1 MKKVLLFIVLFLC
14 IIGNVKAENVTLTK
28 DVYDNTYVYY
38 YDSNL
43 GRTRYLKASKYLF
56 GTTAAYC
63 IELGKDI
70 SSFEY
75 NVTNSFDGINI
86 NKDDLDYIK
95 LVSYYGYNYPG
106 HDTDRFYLA
115 TQSLIWKRLVR
126 TSIKF
131 TIGFDPD
138 VFYNLTNEETIINVL
153 VNRHKIKPSFDGT
166 TIDVVKGEEII
177 LEDSNNVLY
186 LYYSDDDNV
195 VIDNNKLII
204 KKGFDKKSIVLK
216 RHNYTNKDFF
226 LYSSG
231 NSQKMM
237 SSGGITNS
245 TSELNVNLISGSIEI
260 KKFDRDTLSVN
271 SQGEATLDGAIYE
284 LYDDNNNLIDNFITG
299 KKNKIVNLGIGK
311 YYIKEKKASTGYLI
325 DNNVYEVEITKD
337 NFDNSVTVY
346 EDVIKRKVELFKVYA
361 SDDTGF
367 LVGESDIRFDVFDKN
382 GNFVNYIVT
391 DNDGYASIYLP
402 YGIYTFKQI
411 NSTKDYYKIDDFEV
425 VIDSNDERPIY
436 KLISNSEIKAKV
448 RVIKKDVDTLENIIN
463 GKASFKIFDVKN
475 NKYVSFKI
483 SYPEDRIIDVFDIDD
498 NGIFTTPFEL
508 GSGDY
513 ILYEVDSDM
522 NGYLYNKEGV
532 PFSIGESSNTIMEN
546 NDVILE
552 VPFYNKIVKGT
563 LNILKYGESIKYS
576 DNSYF
581 YSNILLDNVKFNLY
595 AEEDIYEN
603 SKLIYNKDSVVDSC
617 TTINGICSITN
628 LPLGNYYLK
637 EISTSGGNVINST
650 IYKIEFNYKDQ
661 YTKNIIYDLDVNNY
675 LPKGKLVI
683 NKYEAGSS
691 KRISDT
697 LIEIRN
703 INNEIIYKG
712 YTDKNGQ
719 IVLDDMLYG
728 EYYISE
734 VEASTGYKLTYD
746 KIFFEI
752 GEDDTCI
759 DIYNERIKVPNTGIG
774 FGLVEI
780 VIIIFSLL
788 DIFIG
793 ILFFRNKK
801 ILVVCLFILLLSFI
815 YFGVKFYN
823 YYKDKQ
829 YNEKAVEA
837 VLNNRIDSIS
847 SDKYRYKAILEIPS
861 IGLKRGI
868 LDINNKYNFA
878 KYNIELV
885 KEEDDMIVLA
895 SHNGNN
901 YNSYFGKLKNIS
913 LGDEINYYYNG
924 KIYKYIYTDSYEI
937 RKDGYADIYR
947 KKSENSIILVTCK
960 DNSDDAQIVFIGYLN
975 DILEY

>member
-14 IIGNVKAENVTLTK
+14 IIGKVKAENVTLTK

-75 NVTNSFDGINI
+75 TVTNSFDGINI

-115 TQSLIWKRLVR
+115 TQGLIWKRLVR

-260 KKFDRDTLSVN
+260 KKYDKETLSV
-271 SQGEATLDGAIYE
+271 SPQGDATLDGAIYE
-284 LYDDNNNLIDNFITG
+284 LYDGNNNFIDNFVTG
-299 KKNKIVNLGIGK
+299 KKNKIENLGIGK

-367 LVGESDIRFDVFDKN
+367 LVGEPDIRFDIFDKN

-402 YGIYTFKQI
+402 YGIYNFKQI
-411 NSTKDYYKIDDFEV
+411 NSTKDYYKIDDFEI

-436 KLISNSEIKAKV
+436 KFISNSEIKAKV

-463 GKASFKIFDVKN
+463 GKASFRIFDVEN

-483 SYPEDRIIDVFDIDD
+483 SYPEDKIIDVFDIDD

-617 TTINGICSITN
+617 TTVNGICSITN

-637 EISTSGGNVINST
+637 EISSSGGNVINST
-650 IYKIEFNYKDQ
+650 VYKIEFNYKDQ
-661 YTKNIIYDLDVNNY
+661 YTKNIIYDLEAYNY

-683 NKYEAGSS
+683 TKYETGSS

-801 ILVVCLFILLLSFI
+801 ILVVCLFILLLSFL
-815 YFGVKFYN
+815 YFGIKFYN

-885 KEEDDMIVLA
+885 KEENDMIVLA

-937 RKDGYADIYR
+937 KKDGYADIYR

>member
-70 SSFEY
+70 NSFEY
-75 NVTNSFDGINI
+75 TVTNSFDGINI

-237 SSGGITNS
+237 SAGGITNS

-260 KKFDRDTLSVN
+260 KKYDKETLSV
-271 SQGEATLDGAIYE
+271 SPQGDATLDGAIYE

-299 KKNKIVNLGIGK
+299 KKNKVVNLGIGK

-361 SDDTGF
+361 SDETGF
-367 LVGESDIRFDVFDKN
+367 LVGESDIRFDVFDKD

-411 NSTKDYYKIDDFEV
+411 NSTKDYYKIDDFDV

-508 GSGDY
+508 ESGDY

-522 NGYLYNKEGV
+522 DGYLYNKEGV

-576 DNSYF
+576 DNRYF

-637 EISTSGGNVINST
+637 EISSSGGNVINST
-650 IYKIEFNYKDQ
+650 IYKIQFNYKDQ
-661 YTKNIIYDLDVNNY
+661 YTKNIIYDLEVNNY

-683 NKYEAGSS
+683 NKYETGSS

-719 IVLDDMLYG
+719 IILDDMLYG
-728 EYYISE
+728 KYYISE
-734 VEASTGYKLTYD
+734 VEATTGYKLTYD

-780 VIIIFSLL
+780 VVIIFSLL

-801 ILVVCLFILLLSFI
+801 ILVVCLFILLLSFL
-815 YFGVKFYN
+815 YFGIRFYN

-829 YNEKAVEA
+829 YNEEAVDA
-837 VLNNRIDSIS
+837 VLNNRTDSIS
-847 SDKYRYKAILEIPS
+847 NDKYRYKAILEIPS

-885 KEEDDMIVLA
+885 KEDDDMIVLA

>member
-1 MKKVLLFIVLFLC
+1 MRKK
-14 IIGNVKAENVTLTK
+14 K
-28 DVYDNTYVYY
+28 
-38 YDSNL
+38 
-43 GRTRYLKASKYLF
+43 
-56 GTTAAYC
+56 
-63 IELGKDI
+63 
-70 SSFEY
+70 
-75 NVTNSFDGINI
+75 IN
-86 NKDDLDYIK
+86 
-95 LVSYYGYNYPG
+95 
-106 HDTDRFYLA
+106 
-115 TQSLIWKRLVR
+115 
-126 TSIKF
+126 
-131 TIGFDPD
+131 
-138 VFYNLTNEETIINVL
+138 NE
-153 VNRHKIKPSFDGT
+153 
-166 TIDVVKGEEII
+166 
-177 LEDSNNVLY
+177 
-186 LYYSDDDNV
+186 
-195 VIDNNKLII
+195 
-204 KKGFDKKSIVLK
+204 
-216 RHNYTNKDFF
+216 
-226 LYSSG
+226 
-231 NSQKMM
+231 SQ
-237 SSGGITNS
+237 
-245 TSELNVNLISGSIEI
+245 
-260 KKFDRDTLSVN
+260 R
-271 SQGEATLDGAIYE
+271 
-284 LYDDNNNLIDNFITG
+284 
-299 KKNKIVNLGIGK
+299 
-311 YYIKEKKASTGYLI
+311 KE
-325 DNNVYEVEITKD
+325 
-337 NFDNSVTVY
+337 FY

-361 SDDTGF
+361 SDETGF

-508 GSGDY
+508 ESGDY

-522 NGYLYNKEGV
+522 DGYLYNKEGV

-576 DNSYF
+576 DNRYF

-661 YTKNIIYDLDVNNY
+661 YTKNIIYDLEVNNY

-719 IVLDDMLYG
+719 IILDDMLYG
-728 EYYISE
+728 KYYISE

-780 VIIIFSLL
+780 VVIIFSLL

-801 ILVVCLFILLLSFI
+801 ILVVCLFILLLSFL
-815 YFGVKFYN
+815 YFGIRFYN

-829 YNEKAVEA
+829 YNEEAVDA
-837 VLNNRIDSIS
+837 VLNNRTDSIS
-847 SDKYRYKAILEIPS
+847 NDKYRYKAILEIPS

>member
-115 TQSLIWKRLVR
+115 TQGLIWKRLVR

-260 KKFDRDTLSVN
+260 KKYDKETLSV
-271 SQGEATLDGAIYE
+271 SPQGDATLDGAIYE
-284 LYDDNNNLIDNFITG
+284 LYDGNNNFIDNFVTG
-299 KKNKIVNLGIGK
+299 KKSKIENLGIGK

-337 NFDNSVTVY
+337 NFDNSVIVY

-367 LVGESDIRFDVFDKN
+367 LVGESDIRFDIFDKN

-402 YGIYTFKQI
+402 YGIYNFKQI
-411 NSTKDYYKIDDFEV
+411 NSTKDYYKIDDFEI

-483 SYPEDRIIDVFDIDD
+483 SYPEDKIIDVFDIDD

-617 TTINGICSITN
+617 TTINGICSITD

-637 EISTSGGNVINST
+637 EISSSGGNVINST
-650 IYKIEFNYKDQ
+650 VYKIEFNYKDQ
-661 YTKNIIYDLDVNNY
+661 YTKNIIYDLEAYNY

-683 NKYEAGSS
+683 TKYETGSS

-801 ILVVCLFILLLSFI
+801 ILVVCLFILLLSFL
-815 YFGVKFYN
+815 YFGIKFYN
-823 YYKDKQ
+823 YYNDKQ

-885 KEEDDMIVLA
+885 KEDNDMIVLA

-947 KKSENSIILVTCK
+947 KKSEKSIILVTCK

>member
-483 SYPEDRIIDVFDIDD
+483 SYPEDKIIDVFDIDD

-637 EISTSGGNVINST
+637 EISSSGGNVINST
-650 IYKIEFNYKDQ
+650 VYKIEFNYKDQ

>member
-14 IIGNVKAENVTLTK
+14 IIGKVKAENVTLTK

-115 TQSLIWKRLVR
+115 TQGLIWKRLVR

-260 KKFDRDTLSVN
+260 KKYDKETLSV
-271 SQGEATLDGAIYE
+271 SPQGDATLDGAIYE
-284 LYDDNNNLIDNFITG
+284 LYDGNNNFIDNFVTG
-299 KKNKIVNLGIGK
+299 KKNKIENLGIGK

-367 LVGESDIRFDVFDKN
+367 LVGEPDIRFDIFDKN

-402 YGIYTFKQI
+402 YGIYNFKQI
-411 NSTKDYYKIDDFEV
+411 NSTKDYYKIDDFEI

-436 KLISNSEIKAKV
+436 KFISNSEIKAKV

-463 GKASFKIFDVKN
+463 GKASFRIFDVEN

-483 SYPEDRIIDVFDIDD
+483 SYPEDKIIDVFDIDD

-617 TTINGICSITN
+617 TTVNGICSITN

-637 EISTSGGNVINST
+637 EISSSGGNVINST
-650 IYKIEFNYKDQ
+650 VYKIEFNYKDQ
-661 YTKNIIYDLDVNNY
+661 YTKNIIYDLEAYNY

-683 NKYEAGSS
+683 TKYETGSS

-801 ILVVCLFILLLSFI
+801 ILVVCLFILLLSFL
-815 YFGVKFYN
+815 YFGIKFYN

-885 KEEDDMIVLA
+885 KEENDMIVLA

-937 RKDGYADIYR
+937 KKDGYADIYR